1 MSEGTWLA
9 MIYIL
14 KNGTLFFF
22 PGNAV
27 FDTKE
32 NARRMASMHDS
43 DFSKH
48 WSWRSV
54 LNLEPSSYH
63 VPSFLA
69 SNDNFP
75 SLLDFTLGFNS
86 SFLCLHFNIPL
97 LNSVMMFNEI
107 VKKKKKKEE
116 RFLIIY
122 ILTFYFYFDKRSTLY
137 FTRFS
142 RCYNG

>member
-1 MSEGTWLA
+1 LRWFIDKNNTHNTC
-9 MIYIL
+9 L
-14 KNGTLFFF
+14 KELGLPFYWKMAPFFF
-22 PGNAV
+22 PGNTV
-27 FDTKE
+27 HDTKE
-32 NARRMASMHDS
+32 NARPVASMHDS

-69 SNDNFP
+69 NTDNFP

-86 SFLCLHFNIPL
+86 SFLCLHFNIPH

-107 VKKKKKKEE
+107 VKKKKKKEC
-116 RFLIIY
+116 FLIIY
-122 ILTFYFYFDKRSTLY
+122 ILTF
-137 FTRFS
+137 
-142 RCYNG
+142 